1 MKNMIRT
8 SAASAVLALAFLAN
22 AAWAQDSTAAAPA
35 APAASAAATA
45 PAGKPKHKD
54 REDMVEQRIA
64 DLHSQLGITDA
75 QSQQWDAF
83 AQTMRDNAHKTD
95 EAFKDRAQ
103 KFHSLSADD
112 AMKSYA
118 QLAQLHAD
126 NMQKMAAA
134 FSTLY
139 ASLSDE
145 QKQTADKV
153 FRYEVAKH
161 HKEHHHKAA
170 PAASAAPAATPAP
183 N

>member
-1 MKNMIRT
+1 MNKMIRI
-8 SAASAVLALAFLAN
+8 SAASTVLALAGLAG
-22 AAWAQDSTAAAPA
+22 AAWAQDNAAAAAAPA
-35 APAASAAATA
+35 SSAPAAKH
-45 PAGKPKHKD
+45 AGKHGNHED
-54 REDMVEQRIA
+54 RVEQRIA
-64 DLHSQLGITDA
+64 ELHSQLGITDA

-83 AQTMRDNAHKTD
+83 AQTMRDNAQRTD

-139 ASLSDE
+139 ASFSDE
-145 QKQTADKV
+145 QKQAADKV
-153 FRYEVAKH
+153 FRYEAAQR
-161 HKEHHHKAA
+161 HKGHHHRAA
-170 PAASAAPAATPAP
+170 PAAPTASPAP